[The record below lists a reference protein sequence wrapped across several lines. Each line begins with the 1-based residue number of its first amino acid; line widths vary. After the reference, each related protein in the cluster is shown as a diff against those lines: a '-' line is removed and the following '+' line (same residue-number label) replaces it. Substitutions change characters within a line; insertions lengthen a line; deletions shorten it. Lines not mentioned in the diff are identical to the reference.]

1 MLRGHDTAEP
11 GGMQERA
18 FAVGRRREISSNRT
32 AGTSAADDRRFITAL
47 ARGLEVLR
55 CFRPQ
60 DRWLAHQEIARRTG
74 LPASTV
80 SRLTFTLG
88 ALGYLRHRE
97 ASGEYALAPAVLAL
111 GFSMLSHF
119 DIGRIARP
127 FMQAV
132 ADHAQAAVSLG
143 VRRDTTMIYVAHC
156 RSTARLTLG
165 LDVGTRLPLASTAMG
180 RALWC
185 GLQPAEREQ
194 LAARLAAEQGAAWP
208 ALQEGL
214 VRALAQHA
222 RCGFVTSETEWE
234 PEISAVG
241 VPVDTADGREPFAL
255 TIGGPSARLQGAFL
269 HEDLGPRLVA
279 TSQAIT
285 AAIQAADWQD

>member
-1 MLRGHDTAEP
+1 M
-11 GGMQERA
+11 
-18 FAVGRRREISSNRT
+18 GRRRDSQP
-32 AGTSAADDRRFITAL
+32 AQADAAQDRRYITAL

-60 DRWLAHQEIARRTG
+60 DRWLAHQEIARRTR

-97 ASGEYALAPAVLAL
+97 SSGEYALAPAVLAL
-111 GFSMLSHF
+111 GFAMLSNF
-119 DIGRIARP
+119 DQGRIARP
-127 FMQAV
+127 FMQAL

-143 VRRDTTMIYVAHC
+143 VRRELAMIYVAHC
-156 RSTARLTLG
+156 RSSARLTLG

-185 GLQPAEREQ
+185 GLQPAEREH
-194 LAARLAAEQGAAWP
+194 LGTRLASEHGADWP
-208 ALQEGL
+208 AHQAGLQ
-214 VRALAQHA
+214 RAWVQQQ
-222 RCGFVTSETEWE
+222 RCGFVSSETEWE

-241 VPVDTADGREPFAL
+241 VAVDGGDGREPLAL
-255 TIGGPSARLQGAFL
+255 TIGGPSARLQGPLL
-269 HEDLGPRLVA
+269 HEDLGPRLVE
-279 TSQAIT
+279 TGRAIT
-285 AAIQAADWQD
+285 AAFQAAGWPAEWHG

>member
-1 MLRGHDTAEP
+1 M
-11 GGMQERA
+11 
-18 FAVGRRREISSNRT
+18 GRRRDGNLGP
-32 AGTSAADDRRFITAL
+32 ADAAQDRRYVTAL
-47 ARGLEVLR
+47 ARGLDVLR

-60 DRWLAHQEIARRTG
+60 DRWLAHQEIARRTR

-97 ASGEYALAPAVLAL
+97 SSGEYALAPAVLAL
-111 GFSMLSHF
+111 GFSMLSNF
-119 DIGRIARP
+119 DQGRIARP
-127 FMQAV
+127 FMQAL

-143 VRRDTTMIYVAHC
+143 VRRDLAMIYVAHC
-156 RSTARLTLG
+156 RSSARLTLG

-194 LAARLAAEQGAAWP
+194 LGQRLAAEQGGQWD
-208 ALQEGL
+208 ALQAGL
-214 VRALAQHA
+214 DRALQQYQ
-222 RCGFVTSETEWE
+222 RSGFVTSETEWE
-234 PEISAVG
+234 QEISAVG
-241 VPVDTADGREPFAL
+241 VPVDPGDGREPLAL

-279 TSQAIT
+279 AGKAIT
-285 AAIQAADWQD
+285 TAIQAAAWPAEHE